1 LREWPLSRSLAK
13 EKENHID
20 YETLTLRNRGYI
32 SPKAQKRIHD
42 TSVLIAGCGMGS
54 TFAETAVRLGY
65 EKLILA
71 DHDTIAPHNLNRQNF
86 TTADIGC
93 SKVGALAKRLRA
105 INPNAQVEALC
116 EKITARNAMDFVGKV
131 DLVFDTIDFID
142 LSGLVALHDA
152 CHEQEKPLVTAVNA
166 GFGAA
171 GFYFPGRGECTIRD
185 IFGLPAQG
193 SVEGVSYGE
202 LYGSFIQR
210 IAHPLDPL
218 VLEQFAA
225 IVASL
230 SQGKPC
236 PAPQVAPGAACVAA
250 LAGTIACRIAEGLP
264 IIEAPNLLVVNMN
277 VTASGS
283 SLD

>member
-1 LREWPLSRSLAK
+1 MNYA
-13 EKENHID
+13 
-20 YETLTLRNRGYI
+20 TLTFRNRGYI
-32 SPKAQKRIHD
+32 SPQAQERIRN

-86 TTADIGC
+86 TAADIGC
-93 SKVGALAKRLRA
+93 SKVDALAVRLRA
-105 INPNAQVEALC
+105 INPNAQIETRR
-116 EKITARNAMDFVGKV
+116 EKITVDNAMEVAARA

-142 LSGLVALHDA
+142 LPGLVALHDA
-152 CHEQEKPLVTAVNA
+152 CHEQKKPLVTAVNA

-171 GFYFPGRGECTIRD
+171 GFYFSGKGECTIRN
-185 IFGLPAQG
+185 IFGLPVHG
-193 SVEGVSYGE
+193 SVEGMSYGE
-202 LYGSFIQR
+202 RYGSFIQR
-210 IAHPLDPL
+210 IAHKLDPV

-264 IIEAPNLLVVNMN
+264 VVEAPDLLVINMGIKVAGN
-277 VTASGS
+277 LCAAIE
-283 SLD
+283 